1 MLNYSKRIIQS
12 NRKVVEQIDENPSLL
27 IMLEH
32 FNVDFKFEDKTLKNI
47 AQDINISE
55 ELLLTIA
62 NLYSGNKPKECPIY
76 SKNEIKTVVDFLK
89 RSHNYYRSEK
99 YPEII
104 NMIKTLQ
111 KKHQGYEL
119 QLLEKF
125 FNEYF
130 EELKE
135 HLDYEDNIAFPYF
148 IGLVEN
154 ENTDDFNYSST
165 EYKEHHTDIE
175 MKLRDFKNLLLKHIN
190 IQGDLS
196 IRRKLLTAVFEL
208 EYDLYI
214 HSLIEDKILVP
225 NGYLIEKKR
234 NGNIS

>member
-1 MLNYSKRIIQS
+1 MLNYSKRILQS
-12 NRKVVEQIDENPSLL
+12 NRKVIEQIEGNPSLL

-32 FNVDFKFEDKTLKNI
+32 FNVDFKFEDKTLKDV
-47 AQDINISE
+47 AHDIDVSE
-55 ELLLTIA
+55 NLLLTIA
-62 NLYSGNKPKECPIY
+62 NLYSGNKPKENLIY
-76 SKNEIKTVVDFLK
+76 SKDEIKAVVDFLK
-89 RSHNYYRSEK
+89 RSHNYYRFEK

-104 NMIKTLQ
+104 EMIKFLQ

-148 IGLVEN
+148 LGLVEN
-154 ENTDDFNYSST
+154 ENTDELNYSST

-175 MKLRDFKNLLLKHIN
+175 IKLRDFKNLLLKHIN
-190 IQGDLS
+190 IQGDLT
-196 IRRKLLTAVFEL
+196 IRRKLLTAVLEL